1 MACRKNNLKDKGCN
15 MNNLNIGD
23 VVEFQIEKI
32 IKGGFVGNKDGVE
45 FFLPKSLSGLK
56 EDESVIGKN
65 IKAKVKEFKQN
76 SVVVDRKAYLNEVKE
91 KIEKLKDKEVSSKVI
106 KVKPSGLVIDVDG
119 ISGFVPKDEIF
130 YKKIDHKKY
139 FDEGDE
145 IKVILIDLDRRVF
158 SIKKALPNPW
168 DEVKNLNPGDRVKV
182 TVSHITDYGAFVD
195 LGNGVEGF
203 LHISEINWD
212 GINDLTLGQE
222 IEVEIVE
229 INPEEEKLRVTRKN
243 LLTKPATIFAE
254 KYKVGDIVEGVITKF
269 INVGAFV
276 EVDGISVLM
285 PNKFAS
291 FKKGEK
297 ANEIFNIGDKLKF
310 KVITIS
316 PDENKVIV
324 SRKDAIPNPY
334 EAFTKSHNI
343 GDEVKGNVKYITDF
357 GMFIDLGDIE
367 ALVRKEDYQKDY
379 NIGDEFVGKI
389 IEMNGDRIKLA
400 E

>member
-1 MACRKNNLKDKGCN
+1 MNELK
-15 MNNLNIGD
+15 IGD
-23 VVEFQIEKI
+23 VVEFQIDKI
-32 IKGGFVGNKDGVE
+32 IKGGFVGKVGETE

-56 EDESVIGKN
+56 EDESVIGKRV
-65 IKAKVKEFKQN
+65 KAKVKQFKEN
-76 SVVVDRKAYLNEVKE
+76 SVVVDRKAYLNEVRE
-91 KIEKLKDKEVSSKVI
+91 KIESLKDKVILAKVI
-106 KVKPSGLVIDVDG
+106 KVKPSGLVIDIDG

-145 IKVILIDLDRRVF
+145 VEVVLIDPDRRVF

-168 DEVKNLNPGDRVKV
+168 DEVKDLNPGDRIKV
-182 TVSHITDYGAFVD
+182 TVSHLTDYGAFVD

-203 LHISEINWD
+203 LHVSEINWD

-222 IEVEIVE
+222 IEVEVVE
-229 INPEEEKLRVTRKN
+229 INPEEERLRVTRKN
-243 LLTKPATIFAE
+243 LLTKPAEEFAK
-254 KYKVGDIVEGVITKF
+254 KYSVGDIVEGIITKF

-291 FKKGEK
+291 YKKGEK
-297 ANEIFNIGDKLKF
+297 ASDIFEIGDKMQF

-324 SRKDAIPNPY
+324 SRKDAMPNPY
-334 EAFTKSHNI
+334 EAFANSHNL
-343 GDEVKGNVKYITDF
+343 GDEIEGKVKYITDF

-367 ALVRKEDYQKDY
+367 ALVRREDYENEY
-379 NIGDEFVGKI
+379 NIGDKFIGKI
-389 IEMNGDRIKLA
+389 IEINGDRIKLA

>member
-1 MACRKNNLKDKGCN
+1 MNELKT
-15 MNNLNIGD
+15 GD

-32 IKGGFVGNKDGVE
+32 IKGGFVGQKDGVE

-65 IKAKVKEFKQN
+65 IKAVVKEFKQN
-76 SVVVDRKAYLNEVKE
+76 SIVVDRKAYLNQVKE
-91 KIEKLKDKEVSSKVI
+91 KIESLKDKIINAKVTKI
-106 KVKPSGLVIDVDG
+106 KPSGLVIDIDG

-145 IKVILIDLDRRVF
+145 VEVVLIDPDRRVF

-168 DEVKNLNPGDRVKV
+168 EEVKDLNPGDRVKV
-182 TVSHITDYGAFVD
+182 SVSHLTDYGAFVD

-203 LHISEINWD
+203 LHVSEINWD
-212 GINDLTLGQE
+212 GINDLTLGEE
-222 IEVEIVE
+222 IEVEVVE
-229 INPEEEKLRVTRKN
+229 IIPEEERLRVTRKN
-243 LLTKPATIFAE
+243 LLTKPAVEFAK
-254 KYKVGDIVEGVITKF
+254 KYNPGDIVEGIITKF

-297 ANEIFNIGDKLKF
+297 ASEIFEVGDKMEF

-324 SRKDAIPNPY
+324 SRKDAMPNPY
-334 EAFTKSHNI
+334 DEFAQNNKI
-343 GDEVKGNVKYITDF
+343 GDEIEGKVKYITDF

-367 ALVRKEDYQKDY
+367 ALVRREDYQNEY
-379 NIGDEFVGKI
+379 EIGDNFKGHIVEI
-389 IEMNGDRIKLA
+389 NGERIKLA

>member
-1 MACRKNNLKDKGCN
+1 MSELK
-15 MNNLNIGD
+15 IGD
-23 VVEFQIEKI
+23 VVEFQIEKL
-32 IKGGFVGNKDGVE
+32 IKGGFVGKKDDVE

-65 IKAKVKEFKQN
+65 IKAKVKEFKEN
-76 SVVVDRKAYLNEVKE
+76 SVVVDRKAYLNEVRE
-91 KIEKLKDKEVSSKVI
+91 KINSLKDKIIPAKVT
-106 KVKPSGLVIDVDG
+106 KVKSSGLVIDIDG

-145 IKVILIDLDRRVF
+145 IEVILVDPERRVF

-168 DEVKNLNPGDRVKV
+168 DEVKNLNLGDRVKV

-212 GINDLTLGQE
+212 GINDLTLGEE

-243 LLTKPATIFAE
+243 LLTKPAVEFAK
-254 KYKVGDIVEGVITKF
+254 KYNVGDIVEGVITKF

-276 EVDGISVLM
+276 EIDGISVLL
-285 PNKFAS
+285 PNKFVS
-291 FKKGEK
+291 YKKGEK
-297 ANEIFNIGDKLKF
+297 AQDVFNIGDKLQF

-316 PDENKVIV
+316 PDENKVII
-324 SRKDAIPNPY
+324 SRKDAISNPY
-334 EAFTKSHNI
+334 ESFEKEHNI
-343 GDEVKGNVKYITDF
+343 GDEVKGKVKYVTDF
-357 GMFIDLGDIE
+357 GMFIDLGDVE
-367 ALVRKEDYQKDY
+367 ALVRKEDYENEY
-379 NIGDEFVGKI
+379 YIGDEFRGKI
-389 IEMNGDRIKLA
+389 IEINGDRIKLA

>member
-1 MACRKNNLKDKGCN
+1 MNNLK
-15 MNNLNIGD
+15 IGD
-23 VVEFQIEKI
+23 VVEFQIDKI
-32 IKGGFVGNKDGVE
+32 IKGGFVGRKDGVE

-56 EDESVIGKN
+56 EDESVVGKT

-76 SVVVDRKAYLNEVKE
+76 SVVVDRKAYLNDVKKE
-91 KIEKLKDKEVSSKVI
+91 IENLKDKIVNAKVV
-106 KVKPSGLVIDVDG
+106 KVKPSGLVIDING
-119 ISGFVPKDEIF
+119 ISGFVPRDEIF
-130 YKKIDHKKY
+130 YRKIDHKKY

-145 IKVILIDLDRRVF
+145 IEVILIDPDRRVF
-158 SIKKALPNPW
+158 SIKKVLPNPW
-168 DEVKNLNPGDRVKV
+168 EEVKDLNPGDRIKV

-212 GINDLTLGQE
+212 GKNDLTLGEE

-243 LLTKPATIFAE
+243 LLTKPAEEFAK
-254 KYKVGDIVEGVITKF
+254 KYKVGDIVVGIITKF

-297 ANEIFNIGDKLKF
+297 ASDIFEIGDKMEF

-316 PDENKVIV
+316 PEENKVIV
-324 SRKDAIPNPY
+324 SRKDALPDPY
-334 EAFTKSHNI
+334 EAFAKNNNI
-343 GDEVKGNVKYITDF
+343 GDEVKGKVKYITDF

-367 ALVRKEDYQKDY
+367 ALVRKEDYNNEYK
-379 NIGDEFVGKI
+379 IGDEFVGKI
-389 IEMNGDRIKLA
+389 IEMNGNKIKLS